1 SGNDTIYANEG
12 VNIIDAGDG
21 DNLIYSGSGNDTITT
36 GSGDDTI
43 YAGEGVNT
51 ISTGYG
57 NDIIYSG
64 SGDDLINAGR
74 GQNQIWL
81 GGGQNTISLEMW
93 GSSEINNFNPY
104 QDQLD
109 LGLSDLRGVVLIGQ
123 GNDTMI
129 GLGNYAIM
137 ATLQNVD
144 VQTVAAHSTDIFG
157 TELTVFSS

>member
-1 SGNDTIYANEG
+1 TIYANEG
-12 VNIIDAGDG
+12 ENIIDAGGG
-21 DNLIYSGSGNDTITT
+21 DNLIYGGSAADWITT

-51 ISTGYG
+51 INTGDG

-64 SGDDLINAGR
+64 SGDDFINAGI

-81 GGGQNTISLEMW
+81 GGGQDTIGLEMW

-104 QDQLD
+104 QDQID

-123 GNDTMI
+123 GNNTMI
-129 GLGNYAIM
+129 GLAHRSIM
-137 ATLQNVD
+137 ATLHNVD
-144 VQTVAAHSTDIFG
+144 VQTVAAQSTDIFG
-157 TELTVFSS
+157 AELTVFSS